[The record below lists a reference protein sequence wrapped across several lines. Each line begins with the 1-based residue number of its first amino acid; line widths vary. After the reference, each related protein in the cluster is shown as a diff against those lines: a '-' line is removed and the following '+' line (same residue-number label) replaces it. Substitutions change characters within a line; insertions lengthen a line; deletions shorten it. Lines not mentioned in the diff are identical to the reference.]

1 MEIAT
6 STYGCSFI
14 YAYVHMDPCCLY
26 LSIGF
31 LCAIIYID
39 LALYLSLRGLR
50 DMSLYRDANK
60 YTYAQM
66 YM

>member
-1 MEIAT
+1 
-6 STYGCSFI
+6 
-14 YAYVHMDPCCLY
+14 MDPCCLY